1 MSRLEVYDLQHNY
14 LTTLSNAYS
23 IEYTKEENQIWDA
36 SFFMPHD
43 DPQLKYLKPLR
54 FIKIYD
60 DFDEY
65 IGEFRVWPS
74 EKKRSIGAK
83 RIKIE
88 LMDVLHTLTD
98 SVLFGYYQLT
108 NYKTDYVFNWLL
120 NQQKVKR
127 WVPGRV
133 DFSRAFSYGWENENG
148 LVDALLSIP
157 RPFNEPWV
165 IERDT
170 TVYPWRL
177 SLVKPETEVTARII
191 EGYNLKDITIKEDPS
206 KLVNRV
212 YALGDGEGV
221 NQLTFKSINGGKPYV
236 ENLES
241 QAEYGLIEYIAVDR
255 RFKDKASQLESTKG
269 LLSKWKDLQLS
280 WEITAVDLAK
290 LANKPKNIKANKNRE
305 IKANQLRLGKVVEL
319 ETADGEV
326 VQFRILQESK
336 TDIDADKGNVKL
348 VLGSTGANSG
358 TTIADIE
365 RQQEINDT
373 YANGATNIIPYI
385 FDREADEENPGT
397 FKFFIDDDVRNV
409 NTCELTIDSNY
420 FRATS
425 KGNVSSP
432 QSVSSSTSS
441 SGGASVQ
448 SATSSSGGSY
458 VQTATSSSGGASV
471 QSATS
476 EAAGQST
483 QTSSANG
490 SHRHRMFID
499 QTDFIGPV
507 DTSDRLYS
515 ALGSGYFKLG
525 ATTGKDIYTEEAAD
539 NHSHSVT
546 TPAHTHNVSINIP
559 AHTHNVSIDI
569 PAHTH
574 NVSITIPA
582 HTHQVS
588 IMIPGHTHEIVY
600 GIFEYSNLPN
610 KLIIKV
616 DGKKIPIDTK
626 SFERF
631 DIVPYLDKDSD
642 GKVTR
647 GRHTLEITPDDLV
660 RLEIQVILRVFIQ
673 SQLGGV
679 F

>member
-336 TDIDADKGNVKL
+336 TDIDTDKGNVKL

-448 SATSSSGGSY
+448 SATSSSGG
-458 VQTATSSSGGASV
+458 ASV

-490 SHRHRMFID
+490 SHRHRFLKLNTKVGPW
-499 QTDFIGPV
+499 QTEGGWYQAHGSNFVELKV
-507 DTSDRLYS
+507 DPNAGDL
-515 ALGSGYFKLG
+515 
-525 ATTGKDIYTEEAAD
+525 YTEEAAD
-539 NHSHSVT
+539 NHSHT
-546 TPAHTHNVSINIP
+546 VS
-559 AHTHNVSIDI
+559 T

-574 NVSITIPA
+574 NVSITIPSHTHNVSINVPA

-588 IMIPGHTHEIVY
+588 ITIPGHTHEIVY
-600 GIFEYSNLPN
+600 GIFEYERLPS
-610 KLIIKV
+610 KLTIKV
-616 DGKKIPIDTK
+616 DGKAIPINET

-631 DIVPYLDKDSD
+631 DIVPYLNKDSD

>member
-23 IEYTKEENQIWDA
+23 VAYEKEVNQIWDA

-54 FIKIYD
+54 FVKIYD
-60 DFDEY
+60 DFGEY

-120 NQQKVKR
+120 NQQKLKR

-165 IERDT
+165 IERDS

-290 LANKPKNIKANKNRE
+290 LANKPSNIKANQNRA
-305 IKANQLRLGKVVEL
+305 IKANELRLGKVVEL
-319 ETADGEV
+319 QTEDGEV

-336 TDIDADKGNVKL
+336 SDIDTDTGNVKL

-385 FDREADEENPGT
+385 FDREADQSKPGT
-397 FKFFIDDDVRNV
+397 FKFFVDDDVRNV
-409 NTCELTIDSNY
+409 NTCELTIDSSY

-432 QSVSSSTSS
+432 QYVSSSTSS

-448 SATSSSGGSY
+448 S
-458 VQTATSSSGGASV
+458 ATSSSGGASV

-490 SHRHRMFID
+490 SHRHRVLTHGGTYDGGWDELREHYYWDINR
-499 QTDFIGPV
+499 GGV
-507 DTSDRLYS
+507 DNAFVIKS
-515 ALGSGYFKLG
+515 LGN
-525 ATTGKDIYTEEAAD
+525 DHIYTEEAAD
-539 NHSHSVT
+539 NHSHTVS
-546 TPAHTHNVSINIP
+546 TPAHTHNVSITIP
-559 AHTHNVSIDI
+559 SHTHNVSIDI

-574 NVSITIPA
+574 QVSIT
-582 HTHQVS
+582 
-588 IMIPGHTHEIVY
+588 IPGHTHEIVY
-600 GIFEYSNLPN
+600 GIFEYERLPS
-610 KLIIKV
+610 KLTIRV
-616 DGKKIPIDTK
+616 DGKVIPINET

-631 DIVPYLDKDSD
+631 DIVPYLNKDSD

>member
-14 LTTLSNAYS
+14 VTTLSNAYS
-23 IEYTKEENQIWDA
+23 VEYTKEENQIWDA
-36 SFFMPHD
+36 SFFIPHD

-54 FIKIYD
+54 FVKIYD

-120 NQQKVKR
+120 NQQKLKR
-127 WVPGRV
+127 WVTGRV

-157 RPFNEPWV
+157 RPFNEPWI

-170 TVYPWRL
+170 TVYPWKL
-177 SLVKPETEVTARII
+177 NLIKPETEVTARII

-221 NQLTFKSINGGKPYV
+221 NQLTFKSINNGKPYV
-236 ENLES
+236 ENIES

-290 LANKPKNIKANKNRE
+290 LANKPSNIKANQNRA
-305 IKANQLRLGKVVEL
+305 IKANELRLGKVVEL
-319 ETADGEV
+319 ETEDGEV

-336 TDIDADKGNVKL
+336 SDIDTDTGNVKL
-348 VLGSTGANSG
+348 VLGSTTANFG

-385 FDREADEENPGT
+385 FDREADQSKPGT
-397 FKFFIDDDVRNV
+397 FKFFVDDDVRNV
-409 NTCELTIDSNY
+409 NTCELTIDSSY

-425 KGNVSSP
+425 KGNESHP

-448 SATSSSGGSY
+448 SATSSSGGAS
-458 VQTATSSSGGASV
+458 VQSATSSSGGASV

-483 QTSSANG
+483 NTSSANG
-490 SHRHRMFID
+490 SHRHMVFEYD
-499 QTDFIGPV
+499 P
-507 DTSDRLYS
+507 
-515 ALGSGYFKLG
+515 G
-525 ATTGKDIYTEEAAD
+525 ATGPTMENRYTAQSGIIDIKGSPHNLYTREAAD

-546 TPAHTHNVSINIP
+546 TPAHTHNVSITIPSHTHGVSINIP
-559 AHTHNVSIDI
+559 NHTHNVSI
-569 PAHTH
+569 
-574 NVSITIPA
+574 NIPA

-588 IMIPGHTHEIVY
+588 ITIPGHTHEIVY
-600 GIFEYSNLPN
+600 GIFEYTSLPS

-616 DGKKIPIDTK
+616 DGKVIPIESTN
-626 SFERF
+626 FERF
-631 DIVPYLDKDSD
+631 DIVPYLNKDSD

-647 GRHTLEITPDDLV
+647 GRHTLEITPNDLV

>member
-255 RFKDKASQLESTKG
+255 RFKDKESQLESTKG
-269 LLSKWKDLQLS
+269 LLGKWKELQIT

-290 LANKPKNIKANKNRE
+290 LANKPSNIKANQNRA
-305 IKANQLRLGKVVEL
+305 IKANELRLGKVVEL
-319 ETADGEV
+319 QTEDGEV

-336 TDIDADKGNVKL
+336 SDIDDDTGNVKL
-348 VLGSTGANSG
+348 VLGSTTANSG
-358 TTIADIE
+358 ATIADIE

-385 FDREADEENPGT
+385 FDREADQSKPGT
-397 FKFFIDDDVRNV
+397 FKFFVDDDVRNV
-409 NTCELTIDSNY
+409 NTCELTIDSSY

-448 SATSSSGGSY
+448 SATSSSGG
-458 VQTATSSSGGASV
+458 ASV

-490 SHRHRMFID
+490 SHRHRFLKLN
-499 QTDFIGPV
+499 TKVGPWKTEGGWYQAHGSNFVELKV
-507 DTSDRLYS
+507 DPNAGDL
-515 ALGSGYFKLG
+515 
-525 ATTGKDIYTEEAAD
+525 YTEEAAD
-539 NHSHSVT
+539 NHSHT
-546 TPAHTHNVSINIP
+546 VS
-559 AHTHNVSIDI
+559 T

-574 NVSITIPA
+574 NVSITIPSHTHNVSINVPA

-588 IMIPGHTHEIVY
+588 ITIPGHTHEIVY
-600 GIFEYSNLPN
+600 GIFEYERLPS
-610 KLIIKV
+610 KLTIKV
-616 DGKKIPIDTK
+616 DGKAIPINET

-631 DIVPYLDKDSD
+631 DIVPYLNKDSD